1 MPKEACTIDQL
12 ADDIQVILETLKI
25 PKPVHAVIGVSQ
37 GGATSLGFA
46 VRHPTLASRI
56 VTCDTQ
62 IKSPAASR
70 GAWEQRIDLAQSQSM
85 DALAE
90 ATVGRWFPP
99 PSIYVEGSRDGLVRE
114 MISSTPFEGF
124 VAGAKALWDYDYAPT
139 LADALKTSDRPIL
152 LVAGERDGA
161 LPAGLS
167 KLADELKAQGVQ
179 ADFHAVPGSGHLP
192 MVDGTANFLDR
203 LEKFLA

>member
-1 MPKEACTIDQL
+1 MPSEACTIDQL
-12 ADDIQVILETLKI
+12 ADDIEVILKQLKI
-25 PKPVHAVIGVSQ
+25 PTPVHAVIGVSQ

-46 VRHPTLASRI
+46 VRHPHLAKRI

-70 GAWEQRIDLAQSQSM
+70 GAWEQRIELAQSQSM

-90 ATVGRWFPP
+90 ATVTRWFPP
-99 PSIYVEGSRDGLVRE
+99 PSIFVEGSKDGIIRE
-114 MISSTPFEGF
+114 MISTTPFEGF
-124 VAGAKALWDYDYAPT
+124 VAGAKALWDYDYSGT
-139 LADALKTSDRPIL
+139 LADKIKGRPIL
-152 LVAGERDGA
+152 FMAGERDGA
-161 LPAGLS
+161 LPAGLQ
-167 KLADELKAQGVQ
+167 KLAEELKSQGVD

-192 MVDGTANFLDR
+192 MVDGLGNFLDK